1 MFVQYH
7 NLDISFLMGQAHFR
21 VLNIA
26 AERLER
32 IIPSHRHGEG
42 SYEIHYNASGC
53 GQVRVGDC
61 IYDLGPNSLYLVGP
75 QVSHTQ
81 IPDPSN
87 PQLDYCIYLQLSG
100 TDASPEDSIARR
112 FGRQTF
118 WIGQD
123 SQNILPL
130 LEALFSELAQRRPG
144 YTVWV
149 ESLLRQLVVCMTR
162 NYGGSEFVS
171 ESFDPATPEE
181 ARAFIIE
188 EAFLYEYPTL
198 TLESLSDRLGLGLR
212 QTQRLL
218 KQRYGKT
225 FQQKRNEAR
234 MSAASIL
241 LTHTRRSV
249 ASIAEELGY
258 SSAEHFTTAFKT
270 AFQLSATEYRRK
282 FTALSENGPEPVLD
296 PPEGLRSAEIIKRE
310 R

>member
-1 MFVQYH
+1 MFIQYH
-7 NLDISFLMGQAHFR
+7 NMDISFLMGQTHFR

-26 AERLER
+26 AEQLER

-53 GQVRVGDC
+53 GQVRIGDS
-61 IYDLGPNSLYLVGP
+61 IHDLVPNSLYLVGP
-75 QVSHTQ
+75 HISHAQ
-81 IPDPSN
+81 IPDPAN

-100 TDASPEDSIARR
+100 TENSSDDSIARQ

-123 SQNILPL
+123 SQNILSL

-144 YTVWV
+144 HTVWV

-162 NYGGSEFVS
+162 NYGYSET
-171 ESFDPATPEE
+171 ESKTFEPATPEE

-188 EAFLYEYPTL
+188 EAFLYEYPWL
-198 TLESLSDRLGLGLR
+198 TLESLSDRLGLGVR

-218 KQRYGKT
+218 KQRYSKT

-258 SSAEHFTTAFKT
+258 STAEHFTTAFKNT
-270 AFQLSATEYRRK
+270 YLLSATEYRRR
-282 FTALSENGPEPVLD
+282 FTSLSGGPEPVLD
-296 PPEGLRSAEIIKRE
+296 PPEGLRSADVAKRE